1 MKKYRT
7 IPLLLCLLLSGCTA
21 LTACGGTSSEQQMMT
36 FTQSANSSSGSYW
49 EYELSTDTILVE
61 TDYHESKSPLN
72 FGPGYT
78 QHWTFE
84 IMNAGEVTIH
94 WLAYEGDSYKESD
107 SYSTTYVFDA
117 DGNYD
122 IIPNETAAPSSIT
135 ETTEETTDQ
144 PETTAST
151 EAPAETTEP
160 SPDAADWRSAY
171 LAAAADYEQYMADI
185 SVEYELDKP
194 RVGSYDLV
202 YVDDDEIPELIVT
215 AKDID
220 LGGKL
225 YTWIDG
231 EAVPVYE
238 WFGIR
243 ADSFYGYEPYSGRF
257 WTSGSGG
264 AAYTI
269 FQEFQMENGTA
280 VLTESIRT
288 DNISPD
294 SDEIGYFL
302 NDELVSDAVGEERM
316 NYYLD
321 RGHHWGN
328 LSYDALHKRLTAP
341 VYSDWQDA
349 YSHAVE
355 DFELWLKEEI
365 GMEESDAAYS
375 LIYIDDDDT
384 PELLIDS
391 YAMQELYTFLHG
403 SVITL
408 NTSASY
414 RSEHFSGYQEKS
426 GQYWIYNSAGSD
438 NWYLTIM
445 ELKNGNAANVETL
458 GCDSALQN
466 EYHLGYKQITK
477 EEAEQKLSEYRALET
492 EYETF
497 DCAEMLGIL
506 TE

>member
-7 IPLLLCLLLSGCTA
+7 IPLLLCLLLSGCGSQTEDFSA
-21 LTACGGTSSEQQMMT
+21 ADSTEITTEP
-36 FTQSANSSSGSYW
+36 FT
-49 EYELSTDTILVE
+49 
-61 TDYHESKSPLN
+61 
-72 FGPGYT
+72 
-78 QHWTFE
+78 
-84 IMNAGEVTIH
+84 VT
-94 WLAYEGDSYKESD
+94 
-107 SYSTTYVFDA
+107 
-117 DGNYD
+117 
-122 IIPNETAAPSSIT
+122 ETA
-135 ETTEETTDQ
+135 EDTTEHPKTTESIATE
-144 PETTAST
+144 PETTQ
-151 EAPAETTEP
+151 PD
-160 SPDAADWRSAY
+160 SPEMTDWRSAY

-185 SVEYELDKP
+185 SVELELNEP

-225 YTWIDG
+225 YTWHDG

-257 WTSGSGG
+257 WTHGSGG

-269 FQEFQMENGTA
+269 FQEFHMENGTA
-280 VLTESIRT
+280 VLTESIQT

-294 SDEIGYFL
+294 SEEIGYFL
-302 NDELVSDAVGEERM
+302 NGELVSDAVGEERM
-316 NYYLD
+316 NDYFD
-321 RGHHWGN
+321 KGHHWGS
-328 LSYDALHKRLTAP
+328 LSYDALHTRLTAP
-341 VYSDWQDA
+341 VYSDWQEA

-355 DFELWLKEEI
+355 DFELWLKEEV

-445 ELKNGNAANVETL
+445 ELKNGNTAYGETL

-466 EYHLGYKQITK
+466 EYHLGYKQISK

-492 EYETF
+492 KYETF
-497 DCAEMLGIL
+497 TYAEMLGIL
-506 TE
+506 AG

>member
-1 MKKYRT
+1 MKRYNRIIT
-7 IPLLLCLLLSGCTA
+7 ALLLCSM
-21 LTACGGTSSEQQMMT
+21 LTACGDTAANQSKIE

-49 EYELSTDTILVE
+49 EYTLSTDDILVE
-61 TDYHESKSPLN
+61 TDYQTSKSPLN
-72 FGPGYT
+72 FGPGYK

-84 IMNAGEVTIH
+84 IMQAGEVTIE

-107 SYSTTYVFDA
+107 SYSVTYVFD
-117 DGNYD
+117 DNGNYQIKSD
-122 IIPNETAAPSSIT
+122 SM
-135 ETTEETTDQ
+135 
-144 PETTAST
+144 
-151 EAPAETTEP
+151 ETTEP
-160 SPDAADWRSAY
+160 SITETDTHPTETPETVPETTQPDSPEISDWRSAY

-185 SVEYELDKP
+185 SVEYELNEP

-225 YTWIDG
+225 YTWHDG

-257 WTSGSGG
+257 WTSGSSG
-264 AAYTI
+264 AAFST
-269 FQEFQMENGTA
+269 FQEFCLENGSVT
-280 VLTESIRT
+280 LMESILTNYVST
-288 DNISPD
+288 DSK
-294 SDEIGYFL
+294 EIGYFL
-302 NDELVSDAVGEERM
+302 NGELVSDAVGEERM
-316 NYYLD
+316 NDYFD
-321 RGHHWGN
+321 KGHHFGS
-328 LSYDALHKRLTAP
+328 LSYDQLHARLTAP
-341 VYSDWQDA
+341 VYSDWQEA

-355 DFELWLKEEI
+355 DFELWLKEEV

-403 SVITL
+403 SAICV

-445 ELKNGNAANVETL
+445 ELKNGNPANVETL
-458 GCDSALQN
+458 GCNSALQN
-466 EYHLGYKQITK
+466 EYHLGYQQITK

-492 EYETF
+492 EYETLNS
-497 DCAEMLGIL
+497 AEMLEIL
-506 TE
+506 AE